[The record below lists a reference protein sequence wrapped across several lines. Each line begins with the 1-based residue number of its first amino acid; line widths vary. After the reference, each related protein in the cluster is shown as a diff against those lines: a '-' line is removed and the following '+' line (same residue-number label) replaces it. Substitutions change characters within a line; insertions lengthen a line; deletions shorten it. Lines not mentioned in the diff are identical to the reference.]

1 MNKPHRLSDKFDD
14 PDLVDRIFAYIV
26 EQLPELAGRADEVED
41 AVRTEFGGE
50 HAYVPKRSAAR
61 RAELQARVRSM
72 FNGRN
77 ASEVARELNVG
88 RTTVYRLLK
97 KEGEE

>member
-1 MNKPHRLSDKFDD
+1 MTDTHRLNDKFDD

-26 EQLPELAGRADEVED
+26 EQLPELAGRADEVEE

-50 HAYVPKRSAAR
+50 QAYVPKRSAAK
-61 RAELQARVRSM
+61 RAELQAKVRGM

-77 ASEVARELNVG
+77 ASEVARELSIG

-97 KEGEE
+97 KEGDE